1 MGKLSWYYNR
11 LKAMNLR
18 EVKWRVDQKMLQRQE
33 RSVFGEKEMNVGE
46 SVFNKSFSSLS
57 FNPEALGINFANRQY
72 STETRLHL
80 LKGPD
85 YGKWSKTFSYSLD
98 YKQRD
103 DFGDARTNWE
113 KDRHFDWAL
122 TAKAYYVTKDEKHHD
137 ELNKKVT
144 EWCKANPFLHGI
156 AWTSAMEFAIRS
168 INWMMALAFLQKGGK
183 DNSLLRNGIINITDY
198 LTKHYSRFSS
208 ANNHLLV
215 EATAIGLAGYAL
227 GYKPWQQLA
236 IKILSEELLN
246 QNYDDGVN
254 KELSLHYQTF
264 GMEAYCLMMHV
275 MRCNGEEVPVTWI
288 DMLRKQGEYV
298 SHCCWKEKAVMEF
311 GDDDEGKIIDLRG
324 GDWHNFNYLLQFV
337 SLLTGCRFSSF
348 ENVEENIT
356 WLFSDEEEIKDVKN
370 LPLYNNKESRCFSI
384 GGNTFL
390 RDSSDHVLIGID
402 HAELGFG
409 TIAAHGHADA
419 LSVQMMVDGK
429 VILADPGTFI
439 YHCNLPMRN
448 EFRKTVNHNTIAM
461 LDDNGNPIDQSQMLG
476 AFLWGR
482 KAHCTLE
489 KFQTSSSVDTLTAS
503 HDGYLPFRHQRTVE
517 FIGKDTSKPI
527 LRVKDAM
534 GEGKWVATWM
544 LGADCSVKE
553 EGEEWTIKNDGQIVV
568 LSVGTDVDR
577 IAVEDVEVSE
587 EYGVKRPSKAI
598 RIYGSQPV
606 LSVDFM
612 IIINK

>member
-1 MGKLSWYYNR
+1 
-11 LKAMNLR
+11 
-18 EVKWRVDQKMLQRQE
+18 
-33 RSVFGEKEMNVGE
+33 
-46 SVFNKSFSSLS
+46 
-57 FNPEALGINFANRQY
+57 
-72 STETRLHL
+72 
-80 LKGPD
+80 
-85 YGKWSKTFSYSLD
+85 
-98 YKQRD
+98 
-103 DFGDARTNWE
+103 
-113 KDRHFDWAL
+113 
-122 TAKAYYVTKDEKHHD
+122 
-137 ELNKKVT
+137 
-144 EWCKANPFLHGI
+144 
-156 AWTSAMEFAIRS
+156 MEFAIRS

-183 DNSLLRNGIINITDY
+183 DIPLLRNGIINITEY

-215 EATAIGLAGYAL
+215 EATAIGMAGYAF
-227 GYKPWQQLA
+227 GHKPWQQLA

-246 QNYDDGVN
+246 QNYEDGVN

-275 MRCNGEEVPVTWI
+275 MACNGEEVPAAWV

-298 SHCCWKEKAVMEF
+298 SHCCWREKAVMEF

-324 GDWHNFNYLLQFV
+324 GDWHNFNYILQLV

-348 ENVEENIT
+348 DKVVENIS
-356 WLFSDEEEIKDVKN
+356 WLFDEKEIRGVSD
-370 LPLYNNKESRCFSI
+370 LPLYNNKVSRCFSV

-390 RDSSDHVLIGID
+390 RDSSDRVLIGID

-429 VILADPGTFI
+429 VILADPGTYV

-448 EFRKTVNHNTIAM
+448 KFRRTVNHNTVAL
-461 LDDNGNPIDQSQMLG
+461 LDENGCAIDQSQMLG
-476 AFLWGR
+476 AFLWGKR
-482 KAHCTLE
+482 AHCTLE
-489 KFQTSSSVDTLTAS
+489 NFQTSSSVDTLTAS

-544 LGADCSVKE
+544 LGADCKVCAN
-553 EGEEWTIKNDGQIVV
+553 GEDWMIENDSQMVV
-568 LSVGTDVDR
+568 LSVDTDIDR
-577 IAVEDVEVSE
+577 IAVEEAKVSE

-598 RIYGSQPV
+598 RIYGSQSV
-606 LSVDFM
+606 LSVDFKIM
-612 IIINK
+612 LK